1 MKIVYTVKN
10 MKKKLFILLLCIFLT
25 NVYSQILEGHSPIE
39 DVAASTESTLYWD
52 SLTGKGMYEKE
63 GHYLSFSIDSP
74 MLVFDFTHAYIVDE
88 PFRDEGIVF
97 VTNDFADK
105 VTELFTNLEPEI
117 NFRIGAII
125 IDAGHGGKD
134 PGAFRTHQV
143 DGKSVTV
150 NEKDITLAIS
160 KELHT
165 MLSKTYSD
173 KKILLTR
180 DDDTYLKL
188 EERTDIAN
196 TVELAEHEAILY
208 ISIHVNS
215 AYDEK
220 AKGFEVWYLSPG
232 YRRTLI
238 DAEDAKEVENDVANI
253 LNSMLEEE
261 FTTESIL
268 IAKYIL
274 DGMNAQIGDLS
285 QSRGIKEEEW
295 FVVKN
300 AKMPSV
306 LIETGFVSNRKE
318 ALLLNDPSY
327 RSKLTHGIYNGL
339 TAFVSHFE
347 KSRGFTGA
355 VQGEE

>member
-1 MKIVYTVKN
+1 
-10 MKKKLFILLLCIFLT
+10 MKKNLSYLLLIVFLISATFAKVPESHYSLQEVATST
-25 NVYSQILEGHSPIE
+25 N
-39 DVAASTESTLYWD
+39 STLYWD
-52 SLTGKGMYEKE
+52 SMASNGFFEKD
-63 GHYLSFSIDSP
+63 GHYLSFSLNSP
-74 MLVFDFTHAYIVDE
+74 IIIFDFYKTKLVTE
-88 PFRDEGIVF
+88 PFNSNGTVY
-97 VTNDFADK
+97 VTDDFLAT
-105 VTELFTNLEPEI
+105 VEQLFEELPPEV

-134 PGAFRTHQV
+134 PGAIKTHNI
-143 DGKSVTV
+143 DGKQVTLS
-150 NEKDITLAIS
+150 EKDIALKVALD
-160 KELHT
+160 LHDR
-165 MLSKTYSD
+165 LSKTYKD

-180 DDDTYLKL
+180 DDDTFLKL

-196 TVELAEHEAILY
+196 TVELDEHEAILY

-215 AYDEK
+215 AFDTK

-238 DAEDAKEVENDVANI
+238 DEEDTKDVENDVANI

-274 DGMNAQIGDLS
+274 DGIDAQVGGVS
-285 QSRGIKEEEW
+285 PNRGLKEEEW
-295 FVVKN
+295 FVVRN

-306 LIETGFVSNRKE
+306 LIELGFVSNKE
-318 ALLLNDPSY
+318 EAALMNTAEYLD
-327 RSKLTHGIYNGL
+327 KLTLGIYNGL
-339 TAFVSHFE
+339 TAFVTHFE

-355 VQGEE
+355 VQGEL

>member
-1 MKIVYTVKN
+1 
-10 MKKKLFILLLCIFLT
+10 MKKKLFVILLCIFLT
-25 NVYSQILEGHSPIE
+25 HAYSQVLEGHALIE
-39 DVAASTESTLYWD
+39 DIASRTQSELYWD
-52 SLTGKGMYEKE
+52 SLTGKGLYEKS
-63 GHYLSFSIDSP
+63 GHYISFSLDSP
-74 MLVFDFTHAYIVDE
+74 LIVFDFTQSYIVDA
-88 PFRDEGIVF
+88 PFRQDGIVF
-97 VTNDFADK
+97 ATNDFSDTI
-105 VTELFTNLEPEI
+105 TELFTNLEPEI

-143 DGKSVTV
+143 DGKSVTI
-150 NEKDITLAIS
+150 NEKDITLALA
-160 KELHT
+160 KELHA
-165 MLSKTYSD
+165 MLEKTYSD

-215 AYDEK
+215 TISES

-238 DAEDAKEVENDVANI
+238 DENDAKEVENDVANI

-285 QSRGIKEEEW
+285 QSRGLKEEEW

-306 LIETGFVSNRKE
+306 LIETGFVSNREE

-327 RSKLTHGIYNGL
+327 RSKLTLGIYNGL
-339 TAFVSHFE
+339 TAFVTHFE

-355 VQGEE
+355 VQGGL